1 MAGLQRN
8 HERKIELLDKLIVD
22 YPRSGYLANAWFEK
36 GQAYTILNRNNDAI
50 VCYKQ
55 LIADYPQSAI
65 ARKGGLQ
72 LGMVYFNNGQTDE
85 SVAAYQQV
93 IERYPTSEEARI
105 AVADQIGRASCRE
118 RV

>member
-55 LIADYPQSAI
+55 LIADYPQTRDCPQGRFAV
-65 ARKGGLQ
+65 GYGLFQ
-72 LGMVYFNNGQTDE
+72 
-85 SVAAYQQV
+85 
-93 IERYPTSEEARI
+93 
-105 AVADQIGRASCRE
+105 
-118 RV
+118 

>member
-1 MAGLQRN
+1 MVR
-8 HERKIELLDKLIVD
+8 
-22 YPRSGYLANAWFEK
+22 K

-105 AVADQIGRASCRE
+105 AVADLKSVYVEKDASRCLR
-118 RV
+118 

>member
-65 ARKGGLQ
+65 ARNGRFAVGYGLFQ
-72 LGMVYFNNGQTDE
+72 
-85 SVAAYQQV
+85 
-93 IERYPTSEEARI
+93 
-105 AVADQIGRASCRE
+105 
-118 RV
+118 

>member
-85 SVAAYQQV
+85 SVAAYQ
-93 IERYPTSEEARI
+93 RGGSHSGRRP
-105 AVADQIGRASCRE
+105 QIGICRE
-118 RV
+118 RCSRCLR